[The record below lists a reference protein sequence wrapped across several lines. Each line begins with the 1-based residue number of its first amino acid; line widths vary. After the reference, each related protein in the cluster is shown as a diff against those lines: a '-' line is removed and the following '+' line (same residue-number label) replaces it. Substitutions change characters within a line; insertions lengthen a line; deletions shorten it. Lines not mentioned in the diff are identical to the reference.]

1 MPELRRTKAT
11 RDQLLLH
18 PRRPITDRAGRRDP
32 DLQHRRHFPALRC
45 VSRARIGGLRH
56 EGGVTQ
62 TQART
67 RRHKGLRTGYR
78 ENAAE
83 AVTDTKALG
92 AWVVVAEQTTAR
104 AGLSGD
110 SSDGRGARW
119 RLADVVE
126 AADAAVVIPMLG
138 MANSLNVRDRCRDI
152 ERRSGL
158 PPSPAARVSTAPA
171 SEKKSK
177 SGRQPAGSPG
187 WLKAAPERKVSYPQG
202 SELSE
207 DRLGGENF
215 ASVFWDK

>member
-1 MPELRRTKAT
+1 MRFPCKNWWFAARGRSYTN
-11 RDQLLLH
+11 
-18 PRRPITDRAGRRDP
+18 AG
-32 DLQHRRHFPALRC
+32 
-45 VSRARIGGLRH
+45 SYK
-56 EGGVTQ
+56 
-62 TQART
+62 
-67 RRHKGLRTGYR
+67 RHKGLRTGYR

-138 MANSLNVRDRCRDI
+138 MANSLNVATAAAI
-152 ERRSGL
+152 LSVASGL

-187 WLKAAPERKVSYPQG
+187 WLKATPERKVSYPQG

-215 ASVFWDK
+215 ASVFWDKWSGTNEPRCSHGRGSRSVCA